1 MKTLH
6 ETQPNIT
13 TDSPPFILPFSA
25 ISAADLPRVGG
36 KGANLGEMT
45 GAGFPVPPGFCVTT
59 EAFERFLEAS
69 GIAET
74 IYLRLE
80 NLTPND
86 LEEVR
91 RVGQEVRERLIQL
104 PIPLEV
110 EQALL
115 VAWEKEG
122 ADYAYAVRSS
132 ATAEDLPDASFAGQ
146 QDTYL
151 NVRGR
156 EALLE
161 NVRSCWVS
169 LFTDRAILYRAKN
182 GFSHREVLLS
192 VVVQRMVLPEV
203 SGIMFTA
210 EPISGHRQI
219 VSIDASYGLGEALVS
234 GLVSPDLYK
243 VDKRNNKIIETTVA
257 DKQLAIRP
265 NPCGGTYQEELT
277 GELRT
282 AQVLKAQQI
291 RELAELGTRIER
303 HYGKPQDIEWCIE
316 DNQLYIV
323 QSRPITTLYPLPEPQ
338 PKDDSLHIYVSFNHA
353 QVMTD
358 PISPMGQSIW
368 RLLLPFGKSQ
378 PSDYNPYIGS
388 AGGRLYID
396 FSALLHLPVLR
407 GLFPKALENADS
419 LMADAMREV
428 MDRDEFKREK
438 ENPDAERATISGI
451 GSWLA
456 PLLPKVQARL
466 WLLPPEGGVEK
477 LSAISASFLDQAET
491 KLNGASQGVERLKVA
506 RELLAS
512 VFVEAA
518 LFMPPYLGAAMM
530 AKALLTRLTKEV
542 GNPTDIDAIQRGLSG
557 NVTTEMDLQVGDL
570 ADVARQSPALVK
582 HLSALDAKSA
592 LESASTIEGGKA
604 FLAEWRRFMARYGMR
619 GPSEI
624 DIARPRWQEE
634 PSSLLTMVMGSLQ
647 HEHAGTHRAKHQQMA
662 AEGEAAGERLAAA
675 VQKGKGPFGRVKA
688 AFVRRLVRV
697 VRHLMAVRE
706 HPKFLLIRLMDQVK
720 QAILESATILQSQ
733 GRIEQINDIWLLE
746 LNELISALEEPS
758 QPLRPLI
765 AQRKAEQERFW
776 KLSPPRVITSEG
788 EIPVVKHKHENLPA
802 GALPGSIAS
811 RGIIEGIAKVVLDP
825 STEQLKPGEILIAPF
840 TDPGWTPLFIN
851 AAALVMEVGGL
862 MTHGSV
868 VAREYGIPAVVGVL
882 DATKHIKSGQ
892 QIRVN
897 GNEGYVEIVE

>member
-1 MKTLH
+1 MKTLQQ
-6 ETQPNIT
+6 TKPRT
-13 TDSPPFILPFSA
+13 TTVNSPFILPFSA
-25 ISAADLPRVGG
+25 ISAADLPHVGG

-69 GIAET
+69 GIAEN
-74 IYLRLE
+74 IYAALE
-80 NLTPND
+80 ILASNNLD
-86 LEEVR
+86 EVR

-115 VAWEKEG
+115 AAWEKEG

-210 EPISGHRQI
+210 DPISGHRQI

-243 VDKRNNKIIETTVA
+243 VDKRDKKIIETTVA

-265 NPCGGTYQEELT
+265 LAEGGTYQEELT

-282 AQVLKAQQI
+282 AQVLDAQQI
-291 RELAELGTRIER
+291 RELADLGTRIER

-338 PKDDSLHIYVSFNHA
+338 PKDDSLHIYVSFGHA

-358 PISPMGQSIW
+358 PISPMAQSIW
-368 RLLLPFGKSQ
+368 RLLLPFGK
-378 PSDYNPYIGS
+378 PEPLEYNPYMRS

-396 FSALLHLPVLR
+396 FSALLHLPALR
-407 GLFPKALENADS
+407 TLFPKALENADT
-419 LMADAMREV
+419 LIADSMREV
-428 MDRDEFKREK
+428 MEGEEFKRGK
-438 ENPDAERATISGI
+438 DKKDAERATISGI

-491 KLNGASQGVERLKVA
+491 KLNGALQGVERLKVA

-570 ADVARQSPALVK
+570 ADSARQSPALVE

-647 HEHAGTHRAKHQQMA
+647 HEHAGRHRAKHQQMA

-675 VQKGKGPFGRVKA
+675 VQKGPFGRVKA
-688 AFVRRLVRV
+688 ALVRRLVRV

-733 GRIEQINDIWLLE
+733 GRIEQINDIWLLQ
-746 LNELISALEEPS
+746 LHELISALEEPS

-776 KLSPPRVITSEG
+776 KLTPPRVITSEG
-788 EIPVVKHKHENLPA
+788 EIPVVKHKHENLPE

-868 VAREYGIPAVVGVL
+868 IAREYGIPAVVGVL

-892 QIRVN
+892 KIRVN
-897 GNEGYVEIVE
+897 GDLGYVEIVG